1 MSKSEPLHGDKVR
14 AVGVARMQDNDR
26 AVLVCFDRKPTD
38 DELRDVHDTLAGRI
52 VAPSAGVQTFAVD
65 VPTLDEALVVLGEM
79 YEVADTEGMDDET
92 VIPVWPADVAYD
104 FAPLKV
110 KHIRAL
116 MRSFN
121 ATQSAREAS
130 VTIPLETARLVR
142 KACLPANPN
151 KCRGWHPDLL
161 AAVRAYIAA
170 VDAAVGPTATK

>member
-79 YEVADTEGMDDET
+79 YEVADTPQER
-92 VIPVWPADVAYD
+92 
-104 FAPLKV
+104 
-110 KHIRAL
+110 RAS
-116 MRSFN
+116 RS
-121 ATQSAREAS
+121 RW
-130 VTIPLETARLVR
+130 R
-142 KACLPANPN
+142 LPAWCAKRACQRTRIN
-151 KCRGWHPDLL
+151 
-161 AAVRAYIAA
+161 AVAGI
-170 VDAAVGPTATK
+170 PTCSPPCVRTSLPWTPL